1 MLGITD
7 LTTYV
12 LGTILIILLPG
23 PNSLYVL
30 AVAARRGVRAAYAG
44 AAGVLLG
51 DAVLMILAAAGVGSL
66 LKAYP
71 SVFLMLKIAGA
82 AYLAWIGVKLV
93 VGAIKRLR
101 EGNEAEPAPQVV
113 PDSANP
119 DSASPLARAFAICMV
134 NPKAILF
141 FVSIFIQFVDPAYGA
156 PVVTIAALGV
166 IFQVLSILYLSAL
179 IFAGAHIAE
188 TFRRRKRLSSVMTG
202 AVGAL
207 FIGFGAR
214 LATATVE

>member
-7 LTTYV
+7 LATYV
-12 LGTILIILLPG
+12 IGTILIILLPG

-30 AVAARRGVRAAYAG
+30 AVAARRGVRPAYAG

-51 DAVLMILAAAGVGSL
+51 DAVLMVLAAAGVGTL

-71 SVFLMLKIAGA
+71 SVFLVLKMAGA
-82 AYLAWIGVKLV
+82 AYLAWIGAKLIFGAVQRFRAGAQVESAEV
-93 VGAIKRLR
+93 V
-101 EGNEAEPAPQVV
+101 ET
-113 PDSANP
+113 DSSNP
-119 DSASPLARAFAICMV
+119 FTRAFAICMV

-141 FVSIFIQFVDPAYGA
+141 FVSFFIQFVDPAYGA
-156 PVVTIAALGV
+156 PVVTFAALGA
-166 IFQVLSILYLSAL
+166 IFQFFSILYLSAL
-179 IFAGAHIAE
+179 IFAGARIADA
-188 TFRRRKRLSSVMTG
+188 FRRRFRLSSVMTG

>member
-7 LTTYV
+7 LATYV
-12 LGTILIILLPG
+12 IGTILIILLPG

-44 AAGVLLG
+44 AAGVVLG
-51 DAVLMILAAAGVGSL
+51 DTVLMILAAAGVGAL
-66 LKAYP
+66 LKGYP
-71 SVFLMLKIAGA
+71 SLFLMLKLAGA

-93 VGAIKRLR
+93 AGAIRR
-101 EGNEAEPAPQVV
+101 FRQGDRAEAAAVAAF
-113 PDSANP
+113 DNS
-119 DSASPLARAFAICMV
+119 SPFTRAFAICMV

-141 FVSIFIQFVDPAYGA
+141 FVSFFIQFVDPAYDA
-156 PVVTIAALGV
+156 PVVTFAALGA
-166 IFQVLSILYLSAL
+166 IFQFFSILYLSAL
-179 IFAGAHIAE
+179 IYAGARVADA
-188 TFRRRKRLSSVMTG
+188 FRRQFRLSSVMTG